1 MTGTT
6 KLFSTHYSDMAVYAV
21 TGDFGSGKSLIT
33 VGLMRDYGAAN
44 KRIATNMK
52 HQPAKP
58 LAGYQ

>member
-1 MTGTT
+1 
-6 KLFSTHYSDMAVYAV
+6 MAVYAV